1 MSEKSNEIFFDKK
14 KQWSEIKDDL
24 LRCYLKPYMAK
35 ILAHGG
41 PVRYVDC
48 FAGAGRFSDGS
59 DGSPLIAIKEING
72 ALEFSHTFRKDVK
85 MYFIEKTHADALSQ
99 VLGTNPLVGDVIKG
113 SFENE
118 IIPLAKRLQRSNIF
132 CYIDPFGVKVL
143 DSRLLDE
150 FLKLDFNTVEMLI
163 NFNSFGFFRWACAH
177 EHIQIDRETNEE
189 FAEFNDEDASYV
201 NTTEGSLNSIL
212 GTTEWKEIIA
222 EYNKAKARDKNA
234 GRNAVDA
241 IAVLYW
247 KLLKRKFKY
256 VLSIKISVKHS
267 GKAEYHMFF
276 ATQHEDGA
284 ILMGDSMGKREGK
297 MHNIRE
303 NGQLF
308 LFDEEEDS
316 EGSYGVIEQ
325 VLDEMRKNRVGKIH
339 LKQFEAIAYT
349 YMATYIPE
357 TALKNYLKILEKE
370 GRIQVERYPEKSPSK
385 GKKTSFWNEDHGNK
399 LWIIP

>member
-1 MSEKSNEIFFDKK
+1 MSVKSNEVFFDKK

-72 ALEFSHTFRKDVK
+72 ALEFSHAFRKDVK
-85 MYFIEKTHADALSQ
+85 MYFIEKAHADVLSQ
-99 VLGTNPLVGDVIKG
+99 VLGTNPLVGEVISG

-118 IIPLAKRLQRSNIF
+118 IIPLAKRLQRSNVF

-177 EHIQIDRETNEE
+177 EHIQIDKATNEE
-189 FAEFNDEDASYV
+189 FADFDDEETFMDTTEDA
-201 NTTEGSLNSIL
+201 LNSIL
-212 GTTEWKEIIA
+212 GTPEWKDVIE
-222 EYNKAKARDKNA
+222 EYNRTKTTDRNA
-234 GRNAVDA
+234 GKKAVDA

-247 KLLKRKFKY
+247 QLLKKKFKY
-256 VLSIKISVKHS
+256 VLSIKISVKQS
-267 GKAEYHMFF
+267 GKTEYHMFF
-276 ATQHEDGA
+276 VTQHEDGA

-297 MHNIRE
+297 MQDIRE
-303 NGQLF
+303 GGQPT
-308 LFDEEEDS
+308 LFDLDSEED
-316 EGSYGVIEQ
+316 GPYDVIEF
-325 VLDEMRKNRVGKIH
+325 VLEALRREKVGKIH
-339 LKQFEAIAYT
+339 LKRFEAIAYT
-349 YMATYIPE
+349 YMSTYIPE
-357 TALKNYLKILEKE
+357 SDLKRYLKNLEKE
-370 GRIQVERYPEKSPSK
+370 GRIQVERYPEKTLTK
-385 GKKTSFWNEDHGNK
+385 GKKSSFWDEEKGK
-399 LWIIP
+399 SLWIIP

>member
-1 MSEKSNEIFFDKK
+1 MSAKSNGVFFDKK

-48 FAGAGRFSDGS
+48 FAGAGKFSDGS
-59 DGSPLIAIKEING
+59 DGSPLIATKEIKD
-72 ALEFSHTFRKDVK
+72 ALEFSHAFRKDVK
-85 MYFIEKTHADALSQ
+85 MYFIEKAHADVLSQ
-99 VLGTNPLVGDVIKG
+99 VLGTDPLVGEVISG

-118 IIPLAKRLQRSNIF
+118 IIPLAKRLQKSNIF

-177 EHIQIDRETNEE
+177 EHIQIDKATNEE
-189 FAEFNDEDASYV
+189 FADFDDEETFVDTTEDA
-201 NTTEGSLNSIL
+201 LNSIL
-212 GTTEWKEIIA
+212 GTLDWKDIIE
-222 EYNKAKARDKNA
+222 EYNRTKTTDRNA
-234 GRNAVDA
+234 GKKAVDS

-247 KLLKRKFKY
+247 QLLKEKFKY
-256 VLSIKISVKHS
+256 VLSIKISVKQS

-276 ATQHEDGA
+276 VTQHEDGA

-297 MHNIRE
+297 MHDIRE
-303 NGQLF
+303 GGQPT
-308 LFDEEEDS
+308 LFDMDQEED
-316 EGSYGVIEQ
+316 GSYSVIDS
-325 VLDEMRKNRVGKIH
+325 VLGALRKQNAKKIH

-349 YMATYIPE
+349 LMTTYIPE
-357 TALKNYLKILEKE
+357 AELKRYLKTLEAE
-370 GRIQVERYPEKSPSK
+370 GRIRVERYPEKTPATGKRSSFWDEEK
-385 GKKTSFWNEDHGNK
+385 GKS